1 MSNKKEIA
9 ITLLVTTIFILLA
22 ESIGYINTLII
33 FYILVLLFV
42 IRLWFLLFKEF
53 RSIINRVIKRYMNTI
68 KVERGLDK
76 NKYTVMVKGA
86 IKTAKILKVHSI
98 IVVYLSWIF
107 ILLKILKVLSDG

>member
-42 IRLWFLLFKEF
+42 IRL
-53 RSIINRVIKRYMNTI
+53 
-68 KVERGLDK
+68 
-76 NKYTVMVKGA
+76 
-86 IKTAKILKVHSI
+86 
-98 IVVYLSWIF
+98 
-107 ILLKILKVLSDG
+107 